1 MAAPTSTGST
11 SSPRREASSSAA
23 PRMSWLRI
31 TPELPRAPS
40 RAARATLSTI
50 WSRPISS
57 ISPCVDRLSSSVRT
71 ARRVSAMLSPVSPSA
86 TGKTLRSLTSSRRD
100 SRCASAASMTRRK
113 RRRLGSATARRGP
126 GSGLRDLASL
136 QAARTDID
144 ALRRSVLDDADLLH
158 VHVEATLGG
167 DHRVRA
173 ALAEGRALTTGM
185 TDSGHRAGEYRTHTG
200 GYGVSDALGDSG
212 PCLVARPLPRG

>member
-57 ISPCVDRLSSSVRT
+57 ISPCVERLSSSLST
-71 ARRVSAMLSPVSPSA
+71 ARSVSAMLSPVSPSA

-100 SRCASAASMTRRK
+100 SSCARAASRTRRK
-113 RRRLGSATARRGP
+113 RRRLGSATIGDRPKLRLGYLARFE
-126 GSGLRDLASL
+126 
-136 QAARTDID
+136 AARAHID
-144 ALRRSVLDDADLLH
+144 ALGSAALNDPDLLD
-158 VHVEATLGG
+158 VDVEATLGR
-167 DHRVRA
+167 DHGVRA
-173 ALAEGRALTTGM
+173 TLAKGGALAAGV
-185 TDSGHRAGEYRTHTG
+185 TDSGHRCGEYRSRVG
-200 GYGVSDALGDSG
+200 GYRVFDAPGDPG
-212 PCLVARPLPRG
+212 THIPA